1 MNLRGLVIASMGLA
15 LFFAGCSETSKT
27 ASDEVVITAQNI
39 SSISEQAW
47 ELESMTSGGQEYELA
62 GKMPTVK
69 IAATGK
75 VTGFASLNMF
85 FGSMEIDDS
94 GNVKWP
100 KQFGATRMAG
110 AENLMKQEN
119 TFLST
124 LPKTEKISLEN
135 GKLNLVSN
143 DGQSK
148 LVFGVSAPKK

>member
-47 ELESMTSGGQEYELA
+47 GLESMTSDGQDYVLA
-62 GKMPTVK
+62 GKMPTLK

-75 VTGFASLNMF
+75 ITGFASLNMF
-85 FGSMEIDDS
+85 FVSMEIDDS

-100 KQFGATRMAG
+100 KPIGSTRMAG
-110 AENLMKQEN
+110 VENIMKQEN
-119 TFLST
+119 AFLST

-135 GKLNLVSN
+135 GKLNFASN

-148 LVFGVSAPKK
+148 LVFSVPAPK